1 MSHPAQFR
9 WLILAAALVAMATW
23 WGLGLP
29 YSLYAWLL
37 DSQQQL
43 WVLICY
49 GWEVPVAGGLG
60 PLLVPQI
67 WLRGIERR
75 WDQVFQDPERVDPA
89 EAAALERMIL
99 DYPRRVAW
107 VLLFTSLIGY
117 AVGAL
122 QLRIF
127 AELSVAEI
135 VKVCVLGLVT
145 GLIGGLFA
153 FLYLEWLLAPL
164 LRRFGTNDARV
175 PAARRRVPLYAK
187 VFAGSLILTLTT
199 VLALGTIFYSRGE
212 RILEEQIGQRVLV
225 SVRKLAAE
233 IVRDG
238 LTLPA
243 DVTHWRAQVDEL
255 GLGPSGYAYVVDQS
269 GRAVAGWPGARGL
282 STEGFRAWVETAI
295 LTGECPGAATA
306 WPALL
311 SWLSWRESCTA
322 TDAGDGHLVDRV
334 YTPRIV
340 AFAPLG
346 PAGQHLVA
354 VVDRREFGA
363 DLDAMLRR
371 GLVVF
376 VASLLLAALQGL
388 LLSRHLTRP
397 IEVLTDLA
405 TEITHAP
412 SGPWNTV
419 AVRTNDEVGELAT
432 AFNQMITR
440 LETAR
445 GELEQYSAELERRV
459 EAATR
464 NIAALYDVARTTSST
479 LEIGDVLKLVA
490 EKTLAALGLR
500 RLVVLWRV
508 PDIGEVDAYVAAGP
522 DRPGEYLEI
531 NDPIDLAT
539 LLDGVRSP
547 TLLRDAVLRPRLPP
561 AIAARLGGAAV
572 LLCVPLVFKSEP
584 LGVILA
590 ALENADDVPDRE
602 FAAALA
608 SQAAAALA
616 NAGLYEAVRRTEE
629 ELRKLSQMRA
639 ELQEESLRTM
649 SRELHD
655 GFGQVLT
662 VVNMDLGVLERA
674 VDLDSATL
682 RARLRDAR
690 EQVTALLQEVRTMSQ
705 VLRPTM
711 LDFGLI
717 PTLAWYVEK
726 FIERTGIEV
735 DVRLPPEETRLPPD
749 VELLLYRIAQEA
761 LTNVAKH
768 AQARHVEVELDIGTT
783 EVRLNVA
790 DDGIGF
796 DVERFRRRPALAGV
810 GLLGMRE
817 RVAYHRGRIDIRSR
831 PQAGVSIVV
840 TVPLATEQ
848 PGRVTGSARVTGS

>member
-1 MSHPAQFR
+1 MSHPAQYR

-37 DSQQQL
+37 DDRQHL

-49 GWEVPVAGGLG
+49 AWEVPVAGGLG

-67 WLRGIERR
+67 WLRRIERR
-75 WDQVFQDPERVDPA
+75 WDEVFRDPERVDVA
-89 EAAALERMIL
+89 GAAALERAIL
-99 DYPRRVAW
+99 DYPRRVGW
-107 VLLFTSLIGY
+107 VLVFTSLAGY

-122 QLRIF
+122 QLRLF
-127 AELSVAEI
+127 AELPMAEV
-135 VKVCVLGLVT
+135 VKILVLGLVT

-175 PAARRRVPLYAK
+175 PAAGRRIPLYAK

-212 RILEEQIGQRVLV
+212 RILEEQVGERVLV
-225 SVRKLAAE
+225 SLRKLAAE
-233 IVRDG
+233 LDHEG
-238 LTLPA
+238 LILPT
-243 DVTHWRAQVDEL
+243 DVTRWRTQVDEL
-255 GLGPSGYAYVVDQS
+255 GLGPSGYAYVVDAE
-269 GRAVAGWPGARGL
+269 GRPVAGWPGARGL
-282 STEGFRAWVETAI
+282 STEGFRPWVVNTI
-295 LTGECPGAATA
+295 LTGDCPRTEG
-306 WPALL
+306 
-311 SWLSWRESCTA
+311 CTA
-322 TDAGDGHLVDRV
+322 IHGGDGHLVDRV
-334 YTPRIV
+334 YTPRVV

-346 PAGQHLVA
+346 SARRRLVA
-354 VVDRREFGA
+354 VVDRREFGS

-397 IEVLTDLA
+397 IEVLTDMA
-405 TEITHAP
+405 TDITHAP
-412 SGPWNTV
+412 SGPWKTV

-432 AFNQMITR
+432 AFNQMVTR

-445 GELEQYSAELERRV
+445 GELERYSAELERRV

-464 NIAALYDVARTTSST
+464 NIATLYEVTRTTTST
-479 LEIGDVLKLVA
+479 LQIGDVLKLVA

-500 RLVVLWRV
+500 RLVVLWQV
-508 PDIGEVDAYVAAGP
+508 PALGEVDAYIVTAA

-531 NDPIDLAT
+531 DDPVDLGT
-539 LLDGVRSP
+539 LLDGTRSP
-547 TLLRDAVLRPRLPP
+547 AVVHEDALRARLPP
-561 AIAARLGGAAV
+561 AIAARIASPSV
-572 LLCVPLVFKSEP
+572 LCVPLVFKGEP
-584 LGVILA
+584 LGVILGG
-590 ALENADDVPDRE
+590 LEQDAQMPDRE
-602 FAAALA
+602 FAATLA
-608 SQAAAALA
+608 NQAAAALA
-616 NAGLYEAVRRTEE
+616 NAALYEAVRRAEE

-639 ELQEESLRTM
+639 ELQEESLRTL

-662 VVNMDLGVLERA
+662 VVNMDLGILERA
-674 VDLDSATL
+674 VDLEPSAL
-682 RARLRDAR
+682 RKRLHDAR

-705 VLRPTM
+705 VLRPPM
-711 LDFGLI
+711 LDFGLV
-717 PTLAWYVEK
+717 PTVAWYVEK
-726 FIERTGIEV
+726 FIERTGIDV
-735 DVRLPPEETRLPPD
+735 DVRMPPEETRLPAD
-749 VELLLYRIAQEA
+749 VELLLYRVAQEA

-768 AQARHVEVELDIGTT
+768 ARARHVDVEL
-783 EVRLNVA
+783 EVSAAEVTLSVV

-796 DVERFRRRPALAGV
+796 EAERFRRRPSLAGV

-840 TVPLATEQ
+840 TVPLETEAG
-848 PGRVTGSARVTGS
+848 GRAAGNA

>member
-37 DSQQQL
+37 DSQQKF
-43 WVLICY
+43 WVLVCY
-49 GWEVPVAGGLG
+49 AWEVPAAGGLG

-67 WLRGIERR
+67 WLRRIERR
-75 WDQVFQDPERVDPA
+75 WNHVFRDPERVDPS

-107 VLLFTSLIGY
+107 VLLFTSLAGY

-127 AELSVAEI
+127 AELSIVEI
-135 VKVCVLGLVT
+135 GKVLVLGLVT

-164 LRRFGTNDARV
+164 LLRFGTNDARV
-175 PAARRRVPLYAK
+175 PAGRRVPLYVK

-212 RILEEQIGQRVLV
+212 RILEEQVGQRVLV

-233 IVRDG
+233 IPRDG
-238 LTLPA
+238 FTLPA
-243 DVTHWRAQVDEL
+243 DVTRWRAQVDEL
-255 GLGPSGYAYVVDQS
+255 GLGPSGYAYVVDQE

-282 STEGFRAWVETAI
+282 STEGFRPWVVNAI
-295 LTGECPGAATA
+295 LTGDCPDA
-306 WPALL
+306 
-311 SWLSWRESCTA
+311 ESCTA
-322 TDAGDGHLVDRV
+322 SYAGDGHLVDRV

-340 AFAPLG
+340 AFAPIASTG
-346 PAGQHLVA
+346 RHLVA

-376 VASLLLAALQGL
+376 VASMLLAALQGL

-412 SGPWNTV
+412 SGPWKTV

-464 NIAALYDVARTTSST
+464 NIATLYEVTRTTTST

-490 EKTLAALGLR
+490 EKTLAALELR
-500 RLVVLWRV
+500 RLVVLWQVR
-508 PDIGEVDAYVAAGP
+508 DLSEVDAYVAAGA

-531 NDPIDLAT
+531 DEPVDLGA
-539 LLDGVRSP
+539 LLDGVRTP
-547 TLLRDAVLRPRLPP
+547 LLLGDDVVRARLSP
-561 AIAARLGGAAV
+561 AIAARLAGASV
-572 LLCVPLVFKSEP
+572 LCVPLVFKSEL

-590 ALENADDVPDRE
+590 GLEHEGDVPDRD

-616 NAGLYEAVRRTEE
+616 NAGLFEAVRRTEE

-639 ELQEESLRTM
+639 ELQEESLRNL

-662 VVNMDLGVLERA
+662 VVNMDLGILERA
-674 VDLDSATL
+674 VDLDSTAL
-682 RARLRDAR
+682 RTRLRDAR

-705 VLRPTM
+705 VLRPPM
-711 LDFGLI
+711 LDFGLV

-735 DVRLPPEETRLPPD
+735 YIRVPPEETRLPPD
-749 VELLLYRIAQEA
+749 VELLLYRVAQEA

-768 AQARHVEVELDIGTT
+768 AQARHVDVDLEVGTS
-783 EVRLNVA
+783 EVRLSVV

-796 DVERFRRRPALAGV
+796 EVERFRRRPSLAGV

-831 PQAGVSIVV
+831 PNAGVSIVV
-840 TVPLATEQ
+840 TVPLVTET
-848 PGRVTGSARVTGS
+848 PGRVVSGARVVS

>member
-1 MSHPAQFR
+1 MKLTEFLPVHSQSEPMSHPAQYR

-37 DSQQQL
+37 DAEQTR

-49 GWEVPVAGGLG
+49 AWEVPAAGGLG

-75 WDQVFQDPERVDPA
+75 WNEVFRVPERVDPDA
-89 EAAALERMIL
+89 AAALERSIL

-107 VLLFTSLIGY
+107 VLLFASLAGY
-117 AVGAL
+117 AVGAF
-122 QLRIF
+122 QLRVF
-127 AELSVAEI
+127 AELPWAEVAKI
-135 VKVCVLGLVT
+135 LVLGLVT

-164 LRRFGTNDARV
+164 LLRFTGNEMRV
-175 PAARRRVPLYAK
+175 PAVGRRIPLYAK
-187 VFAGSLILTLTT
+187 MFAGSLILTLTT

-212 RILEEQIGQRVLV
+212 RILEQQVGERVLV

-233 IVRDG
+233 LDRDG
-238 LTLPA
+238 LTLPE
-243 DVTHWRAQVDEL
+243 DVTRWRTQVDEL
-255 GLGPSGYAYVVDQS
+255 GLGPSGYAYVVDPE
-269 GRAVAGWPGARGL
+269 GRPVAGWPGAHGL
-282 STEGFRAWVETAI
+282 STEGFRPWVVQTV
-295 LTGECPGAATA
+295 
-306 WPALL
+306 L
-311 SWLSWRESCTA
+311 S
-322 TDAGDGHLVDRV
+322 TDDGHLVDRV

-340 AFAPLG
+340 AFAPL
-346 PAGQHLVA
+346 ASNRHLVA
-354 VVDRREFGA
+354 VVDRREFGS

-397 IEVLTDLA
+397 IEVLTGMA
-405 TEITHAP
+405 TEITHTP
-412 SGPWNTV
+412 SGPWKTV

-432 AFNQMITR
+432 AFNQMVSR

-445 GELEQYSAELERRV
+445 GELERYSAELERRV

-464 NIAALYDVARTTSST
+464 NIATLYEVTRTTTST
-479 LEIGDVLKLVA
+479 LQIGDVLKLVA
-490 EKTLAALGLR
+490 EKSLAALGLR
-500 RLVVLWRV
+500 RLVVLWQV
-508 PDIGEVDAYVAAGP
+508 PDLGEVDAYIVTAA

-531 NDPIDLAT
+531 DDPIDLGA
-539 LLDGVRSP
+539 LLDGERSP
-547 TLLRDAVLRPRLPP
+547 ALVHDEAIRARLPA
-561 AIAARLGGAAV
+561 AIAARIASPKV
-572 LLCVPLVFKSEP
+572 LCVPLVFKGEP
-584 LGVILA
+584 LGVILGG
-590 ALENADDVPDRE
+590 LEDDAPLPDRD
-602 FAAALA
+602 FAATLA
-608 SQAAAALA
+608 NQAAAALA
-616 NAGLYEAVRRTEE
+616 NAALFEAVRRAEE

-639 ELQEESLRTM
+639 ELQEESLRTL

-662 VVNMDLGVLERA
+662 VVNMDLGLLERA
-674 VDLDSATL
+674 VDLEPAEL
-682 RARLRDAR
+682 RKRLHEAR

-705 VLRPTM
+705 VLRPPM
-711 LDFGLI
+711 LDFGVV
-717 PTLAWYVEK
+717 PTVAWYVEK
-726 FIERTGIEV
+726 FIERTGIDV
-735 DVRLPPEETRLPPD
+735 DVRLPPEETRLPAD
-749 VELLLYRIAQEA
+749 VELLLYRVAQEA

-768 AQARHVEVELDIGTT
+768 AHARHVDVELEVTAT
-783 EVRLNVA
+783 EATLSVV

-796 DVERFRRRPALAGV
+796 EVERFRRRPSLAGV

-840 TVPLATEQ
+840 TVPLETQAG
-848 PGRVTGSARVTGS
+848 GRAAGTA

>member
-29 YSLYAWLL
+29 YSAYAWLL
-37 DSQQQL
+37 DDRQWL

-67 WLRGIERR
+67 WLRRIERR
-75 WDQVFQDPERVDPA
+75 WDEVFQNPERVDPS
-89 EAAALERMIL
+89 EAAALERMVL

-107 VLLFTSLIGY
+107 VLLFASLAGY

-127 AELSVAEI
+127 AELPVAEI
-135 VKVCVLGLVT
+135 AKVLVLGLVT

-164 LRRFGTNDARV
+164 LRAFGTNDARV
-175 PAARRRVPLYAK
+175 PAAGRRVPLYAK

-212 RILEEQIGQRVLV
+212 RILEEQVGQRVLV

-238 LTLPA
+238 LSLPA
-243 DVTHWRAQVDEL
+243 DVTRWRAQVDEL
-255 GLGPSGYAYVVDQS
+255 GLGPSGYAYVVDRE
-269 GRAVAGWPGARGL
+269 GRAVAGWPGAHGL
-282 STEGFRAWVETAI
+282 STEGFRAWVVSAI
-295 LTGECPGAATA
+295 LTGLCPEEE
-306 WPALL
+306 
-311 SWLSWRESCTA
+311 ESCT
-322 TDAGDGHLVDRV
+322 TSDAGDGHLVDRV

-340 AFAPLG
+340 SFAPLAG
-346 PAGQHLVA
+346 SGQHLVA

-363 DLDAMLRR
+363 DLDSMLRR

-376 VASLLLAALQGL
+376 VTSLLLAALQGL

-405 TEITHAP
+405 TDITHAP
-412 SGPWNTV
+412 SGPWKTV

-440 LETAR
+440 LESAR

-464 NIAALYDVARTTSST
+464 NITTLYEVTRTTTST

-500 RLVVLWRV
+500 RLVVLWQVR
-508 PDIGEVDAYVAAGP
+508 DLGEVDAYVAAGP

-531 NDPIDLAT
+531 ADPVDLGR
-539 LLDGVRSP
+539 LLDGVRTP
-547 TLLRDAVLRPRLPP
+547 LLLADDVLRARLPP
-561 AIAARLGGAAV
+561 AIATRLAGASV
-572 LLCVPLVFKSEP
+572 LCVPLVFKSEL

-590 ALENADDVPDRE
+590 GLEQEGDVPDRE

-639 ELQEESLRTM
+639 DLQEESLRTM

-674 VDLDSATL
+674 VDLDSAAL

-726 FIERTGIEV
+726 FIERTGMEV
-735 DVRLPPEETRLPPD
+735 DVRLPPEETRLPAD
-749 VELLLYRIAQEA
+749 IELLLYRIAQEA

-768 AQARHVEVELDIGTT
+768 AQARHVEVDLDIDPR
-783 EVRLNVA
+783 EVRLSVV

-848 PGRVTGSARVTGS
+848 AGRVPGSARVSGS

>member
-1 MSHPAQFR
+1 MPVSQSKPMSHPAQYR

-37 DSQQQL
+37 DSQQKF
-43 WVLICY
+43 WVLVCY
-49 GWEVPVAGGLG
+49 AWEVPVAGGLG

-67 WLRGIERR
+67 WLRRVERR
-75 WDQVFQDPERVDPA
+75 WNRVFHDPERVDPT

-107 VLLFTSLIGY
+107 VLLFTSLAGY

-135 VKVCVLGLVT
+135 VKILVLGLVT

-153 FLYLEWLLAPL
+153 FLYLEWLLGPL
-164 LRRFGTNDARV
+164 LLRFGTNDARV
-175 PAARRRVPLYAK
+175 PAAGRRVPLYAK

-212 RILEEQIGQRVLV
+212 RILEEQVGERMLV
-225 SVRKLAAE
+225 SVRKLASE

-238 LTLPA
+238 FTLPA
-243 DVTHWRAQVDEL
+243 DVTRWRAQVDEL
-255 GLGPSGYAYVVDQS
+255 GLGPSGYAYVVDQD

-282 STEGFRAWVETAI
+282 STEGFRPWVVNAI
-295 LTGECPGAATA
+295 LTGACPGA
-306 WPALL
+306 
-311 SWLSWRESCTA
+311 ESCTA
-322 TDAGDGHLVDRV
+322 TYAGDGHLVDRV

-340 AFAPLG
+340 AFAPL
-346 PAGQHLVA
+346 AASGQHLVA

-397 IEVLTDLA
+397 IEVLTALA
-405 TEITHAP
+405 TDITHAP
-412 SGPWNTV
+412 SGPWKTV

-464 NIAALYDVARTTSST
+464 NIATLYEVTRTTTST
-479 LEIGDVLKLVA
+479 LEIDDVLKLVA

-500 RLVVLWRV
+500 RLMVLWQV
-508 PDIGEVDAYVAAGP
+508 PALGEVDAYVASGP

-531 NDPIDLAT
+531 DDPVDLGA

-547 TLLRDAVLRPRLPP
+547 LILRDDVLRARLSP
-561 AIAARLGGAAV
+561 AIAARLAGASV
-572 LLCVPLVFKSEP
+572 LCVPLVFKSEL

-590 ALENADDVPDRE
+590 ALENEGEVPDRE

-616 NAGLYEAVRRTEE
+616 NAGLFEAVRRTEE

-639 ELQEESLRTM
+639 ELQEESLRTL

-662 VVNMDLGVLERA
+662 VVNMDLGLLERA
-674 VDLDSATL
+674 VDLDSSAL
-682 RARLRDAR
+682 RTRLRDAR

-705 VLRPTM
+705 VLRPPM
-711 LDFGLI
+711 LDFGLV

-735 DVRLPPEETRLPPD
+735 DIRMPPEETRVPPD
-749 VELLLYRIAQEA
+749 VELLLYRVAQEA

-768 AQARHVEVELDIGTT
+768 AQARHVDVDLDVGPS
-783 EVRLNVA
+783 EVRLSVV

-796 DVERFRRRPALAGV
+796 EVERFRRRPSLAGV

-840 TVPLATEQ
+840 TVPLETEAT
-848 PGRVTGSARVTGS
+848 GRVIGGARVLS

>member
-1 MSHPAQFR
+1 MKLTDFLPVHPQSEPMSHPKQYR

-37 DSQQQL
+37 DDRQKL

-67 WLRGIERR
+67 WLRGLERR
-75 WDQVFQDPERVDPA
+75 WDAVFGDPEGADVA
-89 EAAALERMIL
+89 GAAGLERAIL

-107 VLLFTSLIGY
+107 VLVITSLAGY
-117 AVGAL
+117 AVGAF
-122 QLRIF
+122 QLRVF
-127 AELSVAEI
+127 AELPVAELAKI
-135 VKVCVLGLVT
+135 MVLGLVT

-175 PAARRRVPLYAK
+175 PAAGRRIPLYAK

-199 VLALGTIFYSRGE
+199 VLALGTVFYSRGE
-212 RILEEQIGQRVLV
+212 RILEEQIGERVLV

-233 IVRDG
+233 LDRDG
-238 LTLPA
+238 LAFPA
-243 DVTHWRAQVDEL
+243 DVTRWRTQVDEL
-255 GLGPSGYAYVVDQS
+255 GLGPSGYAYVVDAE

-282 STEGFRAWVETAI
+282 STEGFRPEVAQTV
-295 LTGECPGAATA
+295 
-306 WPALL
+306 L
-311 SWLSWRESCTA
+311 STS
-322 TDAGDGHLVDRV
+322 DGHLVDRV

-340 AFAPLG
+340 AFAPLASG
-346 PAGQHLVA
+346 RHLVA

-363 DLDAMLRR
+363 DLDVMLRR

-412 SGPWNTV
+412 SGPWKTV

-432 AFNQMITR
+432 AFNQMVTR

-445 GELEQYSAELERRV
+445 SELERYSAELERRV

-464 NIAALYDVARTTSST
+464 NIATLYEVTRTTTST
-479 LEIGDVLKLVA
+479 LQIRDVLKLVA
-490 EKTLAALGLR
+490 EKSLAALGLR
-500 RLVVLWRV
+500 RLIVLWQV
-508 PDIGEVDAYVAAGP
+508 PDLGEVDAYVVPAP

-531 NDPIDLAT
+531 DDPIDLAA
-539 LLDGVRSP
+539 LLDGTRSP
-547 TLLRDAVLRPRLPP
+547 SLVREDALRARLP
-561 AIAARLGGAAV
+561 ASIAARIASPRV
-572 LLCVPLVFKSEP
+572 LCVPLVFKSEP
-584 LGVILA
+584 LGVILGG
-590 ALENADDVPDRE
+590 LEQDAELPDRE
-602 FAAALA
+602 FAATLA
-608 SQAAAALA
+608 NQAAGALA
-616 NAGLYEAVRRTEE
+616 NAALFEAVRRAEE

-639 ELQEESLRTM
+639 ELQEESLRTL

-662 VVNMDLGVLERA
+662 VVNMDLGLLERA
-674 VDLDSATL
+674 VDLEPAAV
-682 RARLRDAR
+682 RKRLHDAR

-705 VLRPTM
+705 VLRPPM
-711 LDFGLI
+711 LDFGLV
-717 PTLAWYVEK
+717 PTVAWYVEK
-726 FIERTGIEV
+726 FIERTGIDV

-749 VELLLYRIAQEA
+749 VELLLYRVAQEA

-768 AQARHVEVELDIGTT
+768 AHARHVDVEL
-783 EVRLNVA
+783 EVSAAEVTLSVV

-796 DVERFRRRPALAGV
+796 EVERFRRRPSLAGV

-840 TVPLATEQ
+840 TVPLESDAK
-848 PGRVTGSARVTGS
+848 GRVAGSA

>member
-1 MSHPAQFR
+1 LPVHSQTEPKSHPKQYR
-9 WLILAAALVAMATW
+9 WLILAAALVAMSTW

-37 DSQQQL
+37 DGRQTL

-49 GWEVPVAGGLG
+49 AWEVPAAGGLG

-75 WDQVFQDPERVDPA
+75 WDRVFQDGQRVDPS

-107 VLLFTSLIGY
+107 VLLITSLAGY
-117 AVGAL
+117 AVGAF
-122 QLRIF
+122 QLHYF
-127 AELSVAEI
+127 AELPVAEI
-135 VKVCVLGLVT
+135 AKVLVLGLVT

-164 LRRFGTNDARV
+164 LLRFGTNDARV
-175 PAARRRVPLYAK
+175 PAVGRRVPLYAK
-187 VFAGSLILTLTT
+187 VFAGSLTLTLTT

-212 RILEEQIGQRVLV
+212 RILEEQVGERVLV

-233 IVRDG
+233 IDRDG
-238 LTLPA
+238 LALPA
-243 DVTHWRAQVDEL
+243 DVTRWRTQVDEL
-255 GLGPSGYAYVVDQS
+255 GLGPSGYAYVVDTD

-282 STEGFRAWVETAI
+282 STEGFRPWVESTI
-295 LTGECPGAATA
+295 LTGECPAG
-306 WPALL
+306 
-311 SWLSWRESCTA
+311 ESCTVGQA
-322 TDAGDGHLVDRV
+322 HDGHLVDRV
-334 YTPRIV
+334 YTPRVV
-340 AFAPLG
+340 AFAPLT
-346 PAGQHLVA
+346 AGRHLVA
-354 VVDRREFGA
+354 VVDRREFGG
-363 DLDAMLRR
+363 DLDSMLRR

-397 IEVLTDLA
+397 IEVLTDSA
-405 TEITHAP
+405 TEIAHTP
-412 SGPWNTV
+412 SGPWKTV

-432 AFNQMITR
+432 AFNQMVTR

-445 GELEQYSAELERRV
+445 GELERYSAELERRV

-464 NIAALYDVARTTSST
+464 NIATLYEVTRTTTST

-490 EKTLAALGLR
+490 EKTLAAFDLR
-500 RLVVLWRV
+500 RLVVLWQV
-508 PDIGEVDAYVAAGP
+508 PDLGEVDAYVVTAA

-531 NDPIDLAT
+531 ADPIDLNALIAGT
-539 LLDGVRSP
+539 RVPAVVREE
-547 TLLRDAVLRPRLPP
+547 VLRARLPP
-561 AIAARLGGAAV
+561 AIAARIASPSV
-572 LLCVPLVFKSEP
+572 LCVPLVFKGQP
-584 LGVILA
+584 LGVILGG
-590 ALENADDVPDRE
+590 LEHDAQLPDRE
-602 FAAALA
+602 FAATLA

-616 NAGLYEAVRRTEE
+616 NAALFEAVRRAEE

-639 ELQEESLRTM
+639 ELQEESLRTL

-662 VVNMDLGVLERA
+662 VVNMDLGILERA
-674 VDLDSATL
+674 VDLEPAAL
-682 RARLRDAR
+682 RKRLHDAR

-705 VLRPTM
+705 VLRPPM
-711 LDFGLI
+711 LDFGLV
-717 PTLAWYVEK
+717 PTVAWYVEK
-726 FIERTGIEV
+726 FIERTGIDV
-735 DVRLPPEETRLPPD
+735 DVRMPPEETRLPPD
-749 VELLLYRIAQEA
+749 VELLLYRVAQEA

-768 AQARHVEVELDIGTT
+768 AHARHVDVEL
-783 EVRLNVA
+783 EVSAAEVMLSVV

-796 DVERFRRRPALAGV
+796 EVERFRRRPSLAGV

-840 TVPLATEQ
+840 TVPLEPEAG
-848 PGRVTGSARVTGS
+848 GRVAGNA